1 MKLRCGLV
9 AKSNDEAALN
19 LALEIYRYLS
29 SKNVKV
35 LAENEFAKKKKL
47 RHGRRIE
54 ALDANFIITVGGDGT
69 VLRTCMRIP
78 KPQVPIL
85 AVNMGRLG
93 YLTEVEP
100 QDVFKLIDRYL
111 EGRYRLDTHS
121 KLSVSLGNKHL
132 SDSLNEVL
140 ITSTSPSKMVH
151 LNVALDKEEFT
162 EFSADGVIIST
173 PTGSTAHAFSAGG
186 PILHPSLN
194 AFNLVLICP
203 LEPIRAIIVPDNKR
217 VTVQVGK
224 NVPALVTVDGAF
236 NKKIPP
242 ESEIV
247 IKKAENNAIFIRFG
261 ERFLSKSLA
270 RLLSRGIKQSN

>member
-9 AKSNDEAALN
+9 AKINDEAALN
-19 LALEIYRYLS
+19 LALETHRYLS
-29 SKNVKV
+29 SKAIKV
-35 LAENEFAKKKKL
+35 FPENEFAKKKKL
-47 RHGRRIE
+47 KNGRRLE

-69 VLRTCMRIP
+69 VLRTCMGIP
-78 KPQVPIL
+78 KQVPIL

-93 YLTEVEP
+93 YLTEIDP
-100 QDVFKLIDRYL
+100 QDVYKLIDQYL

-121 KLSVSLGNKHL
+121 KLSVSMGNKHL

-151 LNVALDKEEFT
+151 LNVTLDQEEFT
-162 EFSADGVIIST
+162 EFSADGIIIST

-194 AFNLVLICP
+194 AFNLVFICP

-224 NVPALVTVDGAF
+224 NVSALVTIDGAF
-236 NKKIPP
+236 SKKIPP
-242 ESEIV
+242 ASEIV
-247 IKKAENNAIFIRFG
+247 IMKAENDAIFIRFG
-261 ERFLSKSLA
+261 EHFLSKSLT
-270 RLLSRGIKQSN
+270 RLLSRGLKQGK

>member
-1 MKLRCGLV
+1 MKQRCGLV

-19 LALEIYRYLS
+19 LALKIYRYLI
-29 SKNVKV
+29 SKHVKV
-35 LAENEFAKKKKL
+35 IPEKEFAKKKKL
-47 RHGRRIE
+47 KHGTRLE
-54 ALDANFIITVGGDGT
+54 DLDANFIITVGGDGT
-69 VLRTCMRIP
+69 VLRTCMRAP
-78 KPQVPIL
+78 KPQTPIL

-100 QDVFKLIDRYL
+100 QDIFKLLDQYL

-121 KLSVSLGNKHL
+121 KLSVSIGDKYL

-162 EFSADGVIIST
+162 EFSADGIIIST

-186 PILHPSLN
+186 PIIHPSLN

-203 LEPIRAIIVPDNKR
+203 LEPIRAIIVPDNKQ
-217 VTVQVGK
+217 VTVRVGK
-224 NVPALVTVDGAF
+224 NVSALVTIDGAF

-242 ESEIV
+242 DSEAV
-247 IKKAENNAIFIRFG
+247 IKKAQNDAIFIRFG
-261 ERFLSKSLA
+261 ERFLSKTLT